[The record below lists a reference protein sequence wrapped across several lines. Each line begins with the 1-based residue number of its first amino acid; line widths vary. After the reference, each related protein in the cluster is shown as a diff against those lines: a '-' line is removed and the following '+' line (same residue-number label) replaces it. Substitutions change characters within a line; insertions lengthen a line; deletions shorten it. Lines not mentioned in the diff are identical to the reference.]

1 MDNTVDMFGRL
12 KDDNQHLKREI
23 KRLKLV
29 NELNIVMFQD
39 TQKQQNE
46 VISHRTHELSRL
58 KKRAGQCPSLLT
70 GERIM
75 AAAANDE

>member
-1 MDNTVDMFGRL
+1 MDNTIEMVGRL

-39 TQKQQNE
+39 AQKKQNE
-46 VISHRTHELSRL
+46 VISVRTSELSQL
-58 KKRAGQCPSLLT
+58 KERAGECPSVLV
-70 GERIM
+70 GEKIM
-75 AAAANDE
+75 MYPANDE